1 MDAPEF
7 YQEEL
12 DRFREE
18 LENENYD
25 VEQDVLDLEMQL
37 NEEIQLRYD
46 AEEAAPYEKVLRE
59 LKTLKEEFNF
69 YDEEGELVMMF
80 PDRHDDDFDEDRMSA
95 SSFFGDDW
103 CMKISVQYNLYI
115 INTVPN
121 DLL

>member
-1 MDAPEF
+1 M
-7 YQEEL
+7 QE
-12 DRFREE
+12 
-18 LENENYD
+18 
-25 VEQDVLDLEMQL
+25 DVLDLEMKL

-80 PDRHDDDFDEDRMSA
+80 PDRHDDDFDEDSMSA

-103 CMKISVQYNLYI
+103 SLQISVQYNLYMT
-115 INTVPN
+115 NTVPN
-121 DLL
+121 DLQ

>member
-37 NEEIQLRYD
+37 NDEIERLY
-46 AEEAAPYEKVLRE
+46 AEEDSEPYEKVLRE
-59 LKTLKEEFNF
+59 LKALKEEFNF
-69 YDEEGELVMMF
+69 YDAEGELDMMF
-80 PDRHDDDFDEDRMSA
+80 PNRHDDDFDEDSMSA
-95 SSFFGDDW
+95 SSFYGDD
-103 CMKISVQYNLYI
+103 
-115 INTVPN
+115 
-121 DLL
+121 

>member
-80 PDRHDDDFDEDRMSA
+80 PDRHDEDFDEDSMSA
-95 SSFFGDDW
+95 SSFYGDD
-103 CMKISVQYNLYI
+103 
-115 INTVPN
+115 
-121 DLL
+121 

>member
-25 VEQDVLDLEMQL
+25 VEQGVLDLEMQL

-95 SSFFGDDW
+95 SSFFGDD
-103 CMKISVQYNLYI
+103 
-115 INTVPN
+115 
-121 DLL
+121 

>member
-18 LENENYD
+18 QENENYD
-25 VEQDVLDLEMQL
+25 IEQDVLDLEMQL
-37 NEEIQLRYD
+37 NDEIERLY
-46 AEEAAPYEKVLRE
+46 AEEDSEPYEKVLRE
-59 LKTLKEEFNF
+59 LKALKEEFDF

-95 SSFFGDDW
+95 SSFFGDD
-103 CMKISVQYNLYI
+103 
-115 INTVPN
+115 
-121 DLL
+121 

>member
-37 NEEIQLRYD
+37 NDEIERLY
-46 AEEAAPYEKVLRE
+46 AEEDSEPYEKVLRE
-59 LKTLKEEFNF
+59 LKALKEEFDF
-69 YDEEGELVMMF
+69 YDAEGERDMLY
-80 PDRHDDDFDEDRMSA
+80 PNRHDEDFDEDSMSA
-95 SSFFGDDW
+95 SSFYGDD
-103 CMKISVQYNLYI
+103 
-115 INTVPN
+115 
-121 DLL
+121 

>member
-18 LENENYD
+18 QENENYD
-25 VEQDVLDLEMQL
+25 IEQDVLDLEMQL

-69 YDEEGELVMMF
+69 YDEEGELVVMF
-80 PDRHDDDFDEDRMSA
+80 PDRHDDDFDEDSMSA
-95 SSFFGDDW
+95 SSFFGDD
-103 CMKISVQYNLYI
+103 
-115 INTVPN
+115 
-121 DLL
+121 

>member
-37 NEEIQLRYD
+37 NDEIERLY
-46 AEEAAPYEKVLRE
+46 AEEDSEPYENVLRE
-59 LKTLKEEFNF
+59 LKALKEEFNF
-69 YDEEGELVMMF
+69 YDAEGERDMWY
-80 PDRHDDDFDEDRMSA
+80 PNRHDDDFDEDSMSA
-95 SSFFGDDW
+95 SSFYGDD
-103 CMKISVQYNLYI
+103 
-115 INTVPN
+115 
-121 DLL
+121 

>member
-37 NEEIQLRYD
+37 NDEIEWLY
-46 AEEAAPYEKVLRE
+46 AEEDSEPYEKVLRE
-59 LKTLKEEFNF
+59 LKALKEEFNF
-69 YDEEGELVMMF
+69 YDAEGERDMLY
-80 PDRHDDDFDEDRMSA
+80 PNRHDEDFDEDSMSA
-95 SSFFGDDW
+95 SSFYGDDW
-103 CMKISVQYNLYI
+103 LLQRSVQYYLQWQD
-115 INTVPN
+115 TVLN
-121 DLL
+121 DR

>member
-95 SSFFGDDW
+95 SSFYGDD
-103 CMKISVQYNLYI
+103 
-115 INTVPN
+115 
-121 DLL
+121 

>member
-37 NEEIQLRYD
+37 NDEIQLRYD

-80 PDRHDDDFDEDRMSA
+80 PDRHDDDFDEDSMSA
-95 SSFFGDDW
+95 SSFYGDD
-103 CMKISVQYNLYI
+103 
-115 INTVPN
+115 
-121 DLL
+121 

>member
-12 DRFREE
+12 DRIREE

-95 SSFFGDDW
+95 SSFFGDD
-103 CMKISVQYNLYI
+103 
-115 INTVPN
+115 
-121 DLL
+121 

>member
-18 LENENYD
+18 QENENYD
-25 VEQDVLDLEMQL
+25 IEQDVLDLEMQL
-37 NEEIQLRYD
+37 NDEIQLRYD

-95 SSFFGDDW
+95 SSFFGDD
-103 CMKISVQYNLYI
+103 
-115 INTVPN
+115 
-121 DLL
+121 

>member
-7 YQEEL
+7 YQDEL

-25 VEQDVLDLEMQL
+25 VEQHVLDLEMKL

-59 LKTLKEEFNF
+59 LKALKEEFNF
-69 YDEEGELVMMF
+69 YDEEGELDMMF
-80 PDRHDDDFDEDRMSA
+80 PNRHDDDFDEDSMSA
-95 SSFFGDDW
+95 SSFFGDD
-103 CMKISVQYNLYI
+103 
-115 INTVPN
+115 
-121 DLL
+121 